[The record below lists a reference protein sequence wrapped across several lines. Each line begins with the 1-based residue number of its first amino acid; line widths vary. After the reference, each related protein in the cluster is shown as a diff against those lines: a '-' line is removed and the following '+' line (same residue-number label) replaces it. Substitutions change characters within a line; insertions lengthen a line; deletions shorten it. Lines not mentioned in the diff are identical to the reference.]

1 MNAWQQILH
10 RMESE
15 VSRDSYENW
24 LAPVRFSHID
34 SASALHLIA
43 PNPSAR
49 RWIEQEYR
57 EHILSTARALAMAL
71 ESIEFDTE
79 RVKRL
84 DAPLPAAAAQQQ
96 RLDFSVQDS
105 LFNPNYSFDTFVVGS
120 CNEFAHAAATAVTAN
135 PARSYNPLY
144 IYGGV
149 GMGKTHLMHAIGRG
163 LRANFPKLRVVYVSS
178 EQFMNEMISSLRYN
192 CINSFHERFRTA
204 DALLV
209 DDIQS
214 LQGKDGTQEEF
225 FHTFNALHNTQKQIV
240 ISSDRPPKMVPGLVD
255 RLRSRFEWGLMV
267 DIQPPDLE
275 TKMAILDR
283 KADQSGVNLPEAVRN
298 YLATQMK
305 SNFRE
310 LEGALIRLTALSS
323 LTGAE
328 ITMLMARKALQ
339 SMGTSSKKVTI
350 PAIQRAVAEELE
362 IKPEQL
368 CTRSNAK
375 AIALPRQIAMY
386 LCKNLTRA
394 SLPEIGRSFGGKH
407 HTTVLHSV
415 NKIERLRQ
423 HDQDLNRIIHSLTD
437 RFS

>member
-1 MNAWQQILH
+1 MNAWHQILH
-10 RMESE
+10 RMEGE
-15 VSRDSYENW
+15 VNRNSYENW

-34 SASALHLIA
+34 SASTLHLIA

-49 RWIEQEYR
+49 RWLEQEYR
-57 EHILSTARALAMAL
+57 ERILSTARSLAMPL
-71 ESIEFDTE
+71 ESIEFGTE

-84 DAPLPAAAAQQQ
+84 DAPSPRTAAQQQ
-96 RLDFSVQDS
+96 HLDFSVPDS

-120 CNEFAHAAATAVTAN
+120 CNQFAHAAATAVTAN
-135 PARSYNPLY
+135 PARAYNPLY

-163 LRANFPKLRVVYVSS
+163 LRANFPKLRVVYVSG

-192 CINSFHERFRTA
+192 CISSFHERFRAA

-209 DDIQS
+209 DDIQN
-214 LQGKDGTQEEF
+214 LQGKEGTQEEF
-225 FHTFNALHNTQKQIV
+225 FHTFNALHNMQKQIV
-240 ISSDRPPKMVPGLVD
+240 ISSDRPPKLVPGLVD
-255 RLRSRFEWGLMV
+255 RLRSRFEWGLMA

-275 TKMAILDR
+275 TKMAILAR
-283 KADQSGVNLPEAVRN
+283 KADQSGVNLPEAVRI

-310 LEGALIRLTALSS
+310 LEGAFIRLTALSS

-328 ITMLMARKALQ
+328 ITLSMARKALQ
-339 SMGTSSKKVTI
+339 SMGMSSKKVTI

-368 CTRSNAK
+368 STRSNAK
-375 AIALPRQIAMY
+375 AVTLPRQIAMY
-386 LCKNLTRA
+386 LCKTLTKA

-423 HDQDLNRIIHSLTD
+423 HDQDLNRIVHKLTD